1 MKYEFHVGD
10 YVETKSGIKGYISD
24 TDVRPNYFSWI
35 VTESKGVKE
44 AASPGS
50 LTYSTDLTQY
60 KRIGKYTSFDETSDD
75 SSVKEISR
83 LGHDEQKGDFK
94 LYQMINAEAYGVKEN
109 IVNLNEM
116 QRKIN
121 ELVDAVNELRK
132 AK

>member
-1 MKYEFHVGD
+1 MSYEFHVGD
-10 YVETKSGIKGYISD
+10 YVETKTGIKGYISD

-50 LTYSTDLTQY
+50 LTNCTDLTLY
-60 KRIGKYTSFDETSDD
+60 KRIGQYTDFGKASDD

-94 LYQMINAEAYGVKEN
+94 IYQMLNAKAYGVKEN

-132 AK
+132 AE

>member
-1 MKYEFHVGD
+1 MEYEFHVGD

-24 TDVRPNYFSWI
+24 TDVRLDYFSWI
-35 VTESKGVKE
+35 VTESKGGKE

-50 LTYSTDLTQY
+50 LTYCTDLTLY
-60 KRIGKYTSFDETSDD
+60 KRIGQYTSFGETTED
-75 SSVKEISR
+75 SGTKEISH

-94 LYQMINAEAYGVKEN
+94 LYQMINAKAYGLKEN

>member
-1 MKYEFHVGD
+1 MEYEFHVGD

-24 TDVRPNYFSWI
+24 TDVRPSYFSWI

-50 LTYSTDLTQY
+50 LTHCTDLTLY
-60 KRIGKYTSFDETSDD
+60 KRIGQYTSFGKATDD
-75 SSVKEISR
+75 SGTKKIERMKEV
-83 LGHDEQKGDFK
+83 E
-94 LYQMINAEAYGVKEN
+94 EEN
-109 IVNLNEM
+109 IWNERSGGWLYA
-116 QRKIN
+116 QQKKIN

>member
-24 TDVRPNYFSWI
+24 IDVRPDYFSWI

-50 LTYSTDLTQY
+50 LTYCTDLTLY
-60 KRIGKYTSFDETSDD
+60 KRIGQYISFGKATDD
-75 SSVKEISR
+75 SGIKEIER
-83 LGHDEQKGDFK
+83 MKEV
-94 LYQMINAEAYGVKEN
+94 EEEN
-109 IVNLNEM
+109 IWNERSGGWLYA
-116 QRKIN
+116 QQKKIN

>member
-1 MKYEFHVGD
+1 MSYEFRVGD

-24 TDVRPNYFSWI
+24 IDVRPNYFSWI
-35 VTESKGVKE
+35 VTESNGVKE

-50 LTYSTDLTQY
+50 LTYCTDLTLY
-60 KRIGKYTSFDETSDD
+60 KRIGQYTSFGENAEACGA
-75 SSVKEISR
+75 KEISH
-83 LGHDEQKGDFK
+83 LGHDEQEGDFK
-94 LYQMINAEAYGVKEN
+94 LFQMINAKDYGLKEN

>member
-1 MKYEFHVGD
+1 MEYEFHVGD

-24 TDVRPNYFSWI
+24 TDCCPYEFSWI
-35 VTESKGVKE
+35 VTERGGVKE
-44 AASPGS
+44 AASLGS
-50 LTYSTDLTQY
+50 LSYCTDLTLY
-60 KRIGKYTSFDETSDD
+60 KRIGQYTDFGETTAD

-83 LGHDEQKGDFK
+83 LGHDEQEGDFN
-94 LYQMINAEAYGVKEN
+94 LYRTVCSWGDSPKANV
-109 IVNLNEM
+109 VNLDEM